1 MCSTALD
8 PLSIV
13 DSDATSEPA
22 LVLTG
27 NRQAT
32 PSATLWSRA
41 FINAASDVDLVRVR
55 TWFGEAHAYASDC
68 TGADSPLIALRCI
81 EAAAKEKFG
90 IGTRWHVAFQSE
102 DPTKAG
108 DGPRLFGKLNHGNAD
123 MWINP
128 PS

>member
-1 MCSTALD
+1 M
-8 PLSIV
+8 
-13 DSDATSEPA
+13 
-22 LVLTG
+22 LTG

-68 TGADSPLIALRCI
+68 IGADSPLIALRCI

-123 MWINP
+123 MWLNP

>member
-13 DSDATSEPA
+13 DSEATSEPA

-27 NRQAT
+27 NWQAT
-32 PSATLWSRA
+32 PSATSWPRA
-41 FINAASDVDLVRVR
+41 FFNAASDVDLVRVR

-108 DGPRLFGKLNHGNAD
+108 DAPRLFGKLNHGNAD
-123 MWINP
+123 MWLNP